1 MLYAIVSDIHGNY
14 NAWAAVLEDARA
26 IGVGRIVCL
35 GDVVGYGP
43 EPGRCVQSIRD
54 VAHACVLGNHDAV
67 ITKKLDSIAFND
79 HARKLIEWTELQ
91 LNPEEIDY
99 LNQLDYDFSEDCF
112 RCVHGDCD
120 APHEFNYIVD
130 CDDAKLTW
138 ERTSEQII
146 FCGHSHIPAVFVAT
160 NNYEEMC
167 ALPPQDFSLE
177 DSNRYIVNVGSVGSP
192 RDDDLRASYVLF
204 DSETKSV
211 FFRRVCYNFDEF
223 RARVKFVG
231 LNENDVPLLCYVLEE
246 EPADHITLEEEI
258 SKAEIVVTN
267 EASDLAKTVHLHEID
282 LSDILK
288 NANAPTLGNIKGNA
302 SSVKN
307 SKKLKIFIKKENNQ
321 TAKET
326 KNFKEASKAEAPT
339 LLHHKPG
346 ARTNKAVLTE
356 KNNSHSNN
364 SKNKSGPTLESK
376 YLRHVNAA
384 ERAPAKL
391 YIFIA
396 VLVLIIIVFASVFYT
411 SAFPNQGHVVRY
423 PNENLTIVKTHDKS
437 ELENLLPEIWMSS
450 ENHNTIAPY
459 RLTTSDKVIVSF
471 DNIDGIYGAELILQN
486 VENQFHQICF
496 ESPYIE
502 IDPKGKY
509 LILAKVFFEHD
520 NIDGDLTMQLVHSD
534 DSNLYSALPSEKITK
549 FYKKEIS
556 KKLYKTKDI
565 PKCFKYR
572 PSSAGWWLAQRT
584 VEGKELNKYMRVIV
598 RGNFKGRI
606 SIGGISIQRID

>member
-99 LNQLDYDFSEDCF
+99 LNQLDYEFSEDCF

-231 LNENDVPLLCYVLEE
+231 LNENDVPLLCYVLEDE
-246 EPADHITLEEEI
+246 IAEDVALEKEI
-258 SKAEIVVTN
+258 RKTEIVITN
-267 EASDLAKTVHLHEID
+267 EASDLAKTVNLHNID
-282 LSDILK
+282 LSEILK
-288 NANAPTLGNIKGNA
+288 LSSTINGVGKLSPEAFAAAKKQIAIKKFVSPERHRHQNKIEPQKPVLHNTTVLKHKPGVRANKASFVNASSNANAAPYDT
-302 SSVKN
+302 
-307 SKKLKIFIKKENNQ
+307 SKEC
-321 TAKET
+321 AET
-326 KNFKEASKAEAPT
+326 
-339 LLHHKPG
+339 
-346 ARTNKAVLTE
+346 
-356 KNNSHSNN
+356 
-364 SKNKSGPTLESK
+364 K
-376 YLRHVNAA
+376 YLRKINAA
-384 ERAPAKL
+384 EHAPAKAL
-391 YIFIA
+391 IF
-396 VLVLIIIVFASVFYT
+396 VLVVALLIFLILGV
-411 SAFPNQGHVVRY
+411 AFFGGAHDKDNVVRY
-423 PNENLTIVKTHDKS
+423 PDK
-437 ELENLLPEIWMSS
+437 ELEIIETSHKQGTDNLLDDIWMNSGNPDS
-450 ENHNTIAPY
+450 LAPY
-459 RLTTSDKVIVSF
+459 RVTTANNVNIYF
-471 DNIDGIYGAELILQN
+471 DNIDRKFGAELIFQN
-486 VENQFHQICF
+486 TLSDVVPICF
-496 ESPYIE
+496 ESPFVE
-502 IDPKGKY
+502 VDPKGKY
-509 LILAKVFFEHD
+509 LILAKVYFDDVSFAD
-520 NIDGDLTMQLVHSD
+520 DVHLQIVHANN
-534 DSNLYSALPSEKITK
+534 SNLHTALPNEELIYFHKR
-549 FYKKEIS
+549 EIAKS
-556 KKLYKTKDI
+556 LYKNGNI
-565 PKCFKYR
+565 PRCFEYR
-572 PSSAGWWLAQRT
+572 PSNAGWLLAKRT
-584 VEGKELNKYMRVIV
+584 VERRELKQYMRVIIS
-598 RGNFKGRI
+598 GNFKGRM

>member
-99 LNQLDYDFSEDCF
+99 LNQLDYEFSEDCF

-307 SKKLKIFIKKENNQ
+307 SKKLKIFIKK
-321 TAKET
+321 
-326 KNFKEASKAEAPT
+326 
-339 LLHHKPG
+339 
-346 ARTNKAVLTE
+346 
-356 KNNSHSNN
+356 
-364 SKNKSGPTLESK
+364 
-376 YLRHVNAA
+376 
-384 ERAPAKL
+384 
-391 YIFIA
+391 
-396 VLVLIIIVFASVFYT
+396 
-411 SAFPNQGHVVRY
+411 
-423 PNENLTIVKTHDKS
+423 
-437 ELENLLPEIWMSS
+437 
-450 ENHNTIAPY
+450 
-459 RLTTSDKVIVSF
+459 
-471 DNIDGIYGAELILQN
+471 
-486 VENQFHQICF
+486 
-496 ESPYIE
+496 
-502 IDPKGKY
+502 
-509 LILAKVFFEHD
+509 
-520 NIDGDLTMQLVHSD
+520 
-534 DSNLYSALPSEKITK
+534 KITRLLRRQR
-549 FYKKEIS
+549 IS
-556 KKLYKTKDI
+556 KKHQKRRLQPFCI
-565 PKCFKYR
+565 I
-572 PSSAGWWLAQRT
+572 SQVLALIR
-584 VEGKELNKYMRVIV
+584 L
-598 RGNFKGRI
+598 F
-606 SIGGISIQRID
+606 